1 MKPEY
6 ENKLLSLY
14 YRATKV
20 MSREEMENI
29 PILVDIGN
37 DIIAHHFNLY
47 NNDVRMSDT
56 NRQEQQRKIAVHF
69 TERTLMSYEQG
80 QELPPFPLRSL
91 SEDLVDIILDSVEID
106 IYDAEKEKECR

>member
-37 DIIAHHFNLY
+37 DIFAHHFNLY
-47 NNDVRMSDT
+47 NNDV
-56 NRQEQQRKIAVHF
+56 Q
-69 TERTLMSYEQG
+69 MSYEQG
-80 QELPPFPLRSL
+80 QELPSFPLRSL

-106 IYDAEKEKECR
+106 IYDAEKEKESR